1 MGLNNSS
8 LVHHGLTTYRMI
20 EKIEERMEDI
30 GELELEACDS
40 PSWIS
45 NLFGNTS
52 GPVIKLSEN
61 G

>member
-1 MGLNNSS
+1 
-8 LVHHGLTTYRMI
+8 MI
-20 EKIEERMEDI
+20 ENIEEIMKDI

-45 NLFGNTS
+45 ILFGNTS
-52 GPVIKLSEN
+52 GPVIKLSDN